1 MTRRRFRSCDFGY
14 ASHSAVHWFAI
25 DSSFEPLYV
34 YRELYVTKHTG
45 RDLAR
50 AILSA
55 EEGDKISYG
64 VLDCSCWHNRGQIGP
79 AIAEEM
85 ISEGCRWRPSD
96 RSAGAR
102 IAGKN
107 RLHELLRVDEET
119 ELPDIIFF
127 DICRQIIADLP
138 IIPSDPK
145 ETDDIDPRY
154 ASDHAYDSDR
164 YGIMSRPRAISPF
177 DFGRGIP
184 ERTWQIAD
192 AIFGY

>member
-1 MTRRRFRSCDFGY
+1 
-14 ASHSAVHWFAI
+14 
-25 DSSFEPLYV
+25 
-34 YRELYVTKHTG
+34 
-45 RDLAR
+45 
-50 AILSA
+50 
-55 EEGDKISYG
+55 
-64 VLDCSCWHNRGQIGP
+64 
-79 AIAEEM
+79 M

-154 ASDHAYDSDR
+154 SSDHSYDSLR
-164 YGIMSRPRAISPF
+164 YGVMSREKANSPF
-177 DFGRGIP
+177 NLQKP
-184 ERTWQIAD
+184 EPAYQPAD

>member
-1 MTRRRFRSCDFGY
+1 M
-14 ASHSAVHWFAI
+14 I
-25 DSSFEPLYV
+25 
-34 YRELYVTKHTG
+34 REGL
-45 RDLAR
+45 
-50 AILSA
+50 
-55 EEGDKISYG
+55 
-64 VLDCSCWHNRGQIGP
+64 
-79 AIAEEM
+79 
-85 ISEGCRWRPSD
+85 RWRPSD
-96 RSAGAR
+96 SSAGDR

-164 YGIMSRPRAISPF
+164 YGIMSRPRALSPF

-184 ERTWQIAD
+184 GRTWQQAD

>member
-1 MTRRRFRSCDFGY
+1 
-14 ASHSAVHWFAI
+14 
-25 DSSFEPLYV
+25 
-34 YRELYVTKHTG
+34 
-45 RDLAR
+45 
-50 AILSA
+50 
-55 EEGDKISYG
+55 
-64 VLDCSCWHNRGQIGP
+64 
-79 AIAEEM
+79 M

-96 RSAGAR
+96 RSAGDR

-107 RLHELLRVDEET
+107 RLHELLRVDEAT

-127 DICRQIIADLP
+127 DVCRQIIADLP

-145 ETDDIDPRY
+145 ETDDIDTRY

-164 YGIMSRPRAISPF
+164 YSIMSKARALSPF

-184 ERTWQIAD
+184 GRTWQLAD